1 MRLSAYTI
9 FDTKGLTYSNPF
21 FAPTHAAAVRIVK
34 DAVADQNTTLGRH
47 PADYVL
53 YCCGTWDDSVGAFDP
68 ANIRDHIID
77 LVALVPVPKQAPL
90 FEDLLGTDLKI
101 ARAPA

>member
-1 MRLSAYTI
+1 MKLSAYTI

-34 DAVADQNTTLGRH
+34 DAVADPNTTLGRH

-77 LVALVPVPKQAPL
+77 LVALVPHTRDANDL
-90 FEDLLGTDLKI
+90 FAT
-101 ARAPA
+101 AAS